1 MDAPSRRKMEMGR
14 RALEFSRAHPDSEP
28 GSEVV
33 VARLEQ
39 LVGRADEVTAA
50 QRAGIIQVRSASSR
64 KRELK
69 REMLALPIP
78 HLAEV
83 GRAAAKEDHE
93 LGKTFQFKPT
103 ADSYL
108 VFRTAARSM
117 AAAAQEHR
125 DVLLKYGLSQS
136 VLDEFLQKLDEF
148 DGAIALGN
156 EGRTAHI
163 GATREIRSV
172 AREIVRVVRLMD
184 GRSRQRFAGQ
194 EQLLGSWIS
203 ASTVLG
209 TPARSDTEPEAGTP
223 AGGEVRP
230 AA

>member
-1 MDAPSRRKMEMGR
+1 MEMGR
-14 RALEFSRAHPDSEP
+14 RALEFTRAHPDSEP

-39 LVGRADEVTAA
+39 LVARANEVAAA
-50 QRAGIIQVRSASSR
+50 QRDGIIQVRSASGR
-64 KRELK
+64 KRELR
-69 REMLALPIP
+69 REMLEVPIA

-83 GRAAAKEDHE
+83 GRAAVREDHE
-93 LGKTFQFKPT
+93 LGEMFLFKPSANT
-103 ADSYL
+103 FLA
-108 VFRTAARSM
+108 FRTAARSM

-125 DVLLKYGLSQS
+125 GVLLKYGLSQS

-148 DGAIALGN
+148 DAAIALGN
-156 EGRTAHI
+156 EGRTAHV
-163 GATREIRSV
+163 GATREVGSV
-172 AREIVRVVRLMD
+172 AREIVRAVRLMD

-194 EQLLGSWIS
+194 EQMLGSWIS

-209 TPARSDTEPEAGTP
+209 TPARPGTEPEGGTP
-223 AGGEVRP
+223 AAGEVRP

>member
-1 MDAPSRRKMEMGR
+1 MGR
-14 RALEFSRAHPDSEP
+14 RALEFTRAHPDSEP
-28 GSEVV
+28 GSDVL
-33 VARLEQ
+33 VARLDQ
-39 LVGRADEVTAA
+39 LVARGNEVAAA
-50 QRAGIIQVRSASSR
+50 QRDGIIQVRSASAR
-64 KRELK
+64 KQELR
-69 REMLALPIP
+69 REMLAVGIA

-93 LGKTFQFKPT
+93 LGQMFQFRPT
-103 ADSYL
+103 ADSL
-108 VFRTAARSM
+108 LAFRTAARSM

-125 DVLLKYGLSQS
+125 DVLLKYSLSQS

-148 DGAIALGN
+148 DAAIALGN

-163 GATREIRSV
+163 GATREIGSV

-209 TPARSDTEPEAGTP
+209 TPARPGTEPEGGTP

>member
-1 MDAPSRRKMEMGR
+1 MEMGR
-14 RALEFSRAHPDSEP
+14 RALEFTRAHPDSEP
-28 GSEVV
+28 GSDVL
-33 VARLEQ
+33 VARLDQ
-39 LVGRADEVTAA
+39 LVARGNEVAAA
-50 QRAGIIQVRSASSR
+50 QRDGIIQVRSASAR
-64 KRELK
+64 KQGLR
-69 REMLALPIP
+69 REMLAVGIA

-93 LGKTFQFKPT
+93 LGKMFQFKPT
-103 ADSYL
+103 AETFL
-108 VFRTAARSM
+108 AFRTAARSM

-148 DGAIALGN
+148 DAAIALGN

-163 GATREIRSV
+163 GATREIGSV

-194 EQLLGSWIS
+194 EQLLGSWMS

-209 TPARSDTEPEAGTP
+209 TPARPVTEPEGGTP

>member
-1 MDAPSRRKMEMGR
+1 MGR
-14 RALEFSRAHPDSEP
+14 RALEFTRAHPDSEP
-28 GSEVV
+28 GSDVL
-33 VARLEQ
+33 VARLDQ
-39 LVGRADEVTAA
+39 LVARGNEVAAA
-50 QRAGIIQVRSASSR
+50 QRDGIIQVRSASAR
-64 KRELK
+64 KQELR
-69 REMLALPIP
+69 REMLAVGIA

-93 LGKTFQFKPT
+93 LGKMFQFKPT
-103 ADSYL
+103 AETFL
-108 VFRTAARSM
+108 AFRTAARSM

-136 VLDEFLQKLDEF
+136 VLDEFLQKLDQF
-148 DGAIALGN
+148 DAAIALGN

-163 GATREIRSV
+163 GATREIGSV

-209 TPARSDTEPEAGTP
+209 TPARPGTEPEGGTP